1 MEKLTTDVMDATG
14 LDPSIAKA
22 AIGHVLLFL
31 RNEAPQGRVA
41 EFIDKTPKAQE
52 AIEAAAAHGDGGV
65 TVAIEGMTSFMG
77 RGRADTNILAGRL
90 ANLGLDE
97 RQIMALV
104 SRIVSRAEIL
114 LGPEDAARIK
124 SLLPMLDER
133 LGIAPAHEARP
144 DPGMA

>member
-1 MEKLTTDVMDATG
+1 MEKLTTDVMDAAG

-31 RNEAPQGRVA
+31 RNEAPQGRIA

-52 AIEAAAAHGDGGV
+52 AIEAAAARGDGGV

-97 RQIMALV
+97 RQVMALV
-104 SRIVSRAEIL
+104 SRIVSRAETL
-114 LGPEDAARIK
+114 LGPDDAARIR
-124 SLLPMLDER
+124 SLFPMLDER
-133 LGIAPAHEARP
+133 LGIAPEHEARP
-144 DPGMA
+144 QPGMA